1 MKFLNRTIGLFMC
14 LGVWCSIQAQDSAK
28 VFDFKSYLNL
38 VKQYHPLAK
47 QAQLQL
53 KKGEANV
60 LKARGGF
67 DPRINSDLDQKYYKG
82 SQYYSL
88 FNSGLKIPTW
98 YGIEFGAGFEQNQGS
113 NLNPENILP
122 QSGLAYAG
130 VSLSLGKGLFIDE
143 RRFALKQAKIFN
155 EAAQSEQM
163 NMLNDLLNHAGK
175 AYWDWFLA
183 YKQFRVYQEAY
194 VFAEQRFTAVK
205 QSALLGDRPFVDTL
219 EAGIQLQERRMS
231 LGQAEL
237 DYINKS
243 LMLSVYLWFENN
255 TPLELDRN
263 TIPIDELV
271 FETNKTSLLALRNQ
285 IDSLILSHPE
295 MQLYGF
301 KLDGMAVEKRLKQE
315 QLKPSVNLKYNPL
328 LSSGSAPF
336 ANYSSNNYNWGI
348 GLSMPILLRKERGD
362 VRVMELMIQETEL
375 AIKQKNL
382 ELNNKAQ
389 ANINECFLSSEQLK
403 LYTET
408 VKQYAQMLEAEKQ
421 IFNAGESSLFMINA
435 REISYLNAKIK
446 WIELQVKNQKAILSA
461 YHSLGIIQSL

>member
-1 MKFLNRTIGLFMC
+1 MKLLNRTIGLFMC
-14 LGVWCSIQAQDSAK
+14 LSVLYSIQAQDSAK
-28 VFDFKSYLNL
+28 VFDFKTYLNL
-38 VKQYHPLAK
+38 VKQHHPLAK

-53 KKGEANV
+53 EKGEANV

-67 DPRINSDLDQKYYKG
+67 DPKISTDLEQKYYKG

-88 FNSGLKIPTW
+88 FNSGLKVPTW
-98 YGIEFGAGFEQNQGS
+98 YGLEFGAGFEQNQGL
-113 NLNPENILP
+113 NLNPENIVP
-122 QSGLAYAG
+122 QTGLAYAG
-130 VSLSLGKGLFIDE
+130 VSLTLGKGLFIDE

-163 NMLNDLLNHAGK
+163 NMVNDLLNQAGK
-175 AYWDWFLA
+175 AYWDWFMA
-183 YKQFRVYQEAY
+183 YKQFRVYQDAY
-194 VFAEQRFTAVK
+194 IFAEQRFLAVK

-219 EAGIQLQERRMS
+219 EAGIQLQERLMS
-231 LGQAEL
+231 LGQADL
-237 DYINKS
+237 DYTNKS
-243 LMLSVYLWFENN
+243 LMLSIYLWFENN

-263 TIPIDELV
+263 TVPEDELV
-271 FETNKTSLLALRNQ
+271 FETNKTSLFVLSNQ
-285 IDSLILSHPE
+285 IDSLILTHPE

-301 KLDGMAVEKRLKQE
+301 KLDGMGIEKRLKQE
-315 QLKPSVNLKYNPL
+315 QLKPIVNLKYNPL

-336 ANYSSNNYNWGI
+336 ANYSINNYNWGI
-348 GLSMPILLRKERGD
+348 GFSMPILLRKERGD
-362 VRVMELMIQETEL
+362 LRMMELKIQETEL

-389 ANINECFLSSEQLK
+389 ANINECVLTAEQLK

-408 VKQYAQMLEAEKQ
+408 VRQYEQLLEAEKQ

-446 WIELQVKNQKAILSA
+446 WIELQVKNQKAILNA